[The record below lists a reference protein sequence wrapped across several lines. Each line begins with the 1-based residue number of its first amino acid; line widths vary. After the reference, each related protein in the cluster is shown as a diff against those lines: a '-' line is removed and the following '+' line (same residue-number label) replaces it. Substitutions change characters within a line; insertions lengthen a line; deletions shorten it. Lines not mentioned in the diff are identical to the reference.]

1 MKANDI
7 RAGWVIDF
15 EGRSYRVLSSE
26 HRSPG
31 NKRAFIQVKM
41 ANIVDGTQREH
52 KFGSTEEVEKLNVFQ
67 HTMQFLYNDG
77 AIYHFMN
84 TANYEQSELPA
95 DLLGNAVYYM
105 QPEATV
111 EVEYCEEKPVG
122 VRLPPSMEFEIIE
135 TEPGIKNA
143 TATTSFKQAKI
154 STGHTI
160 KVPQFIEVGD
170 RIKVNPAED
179 KYLERAKA

>member
-15 EGRSYRVLSSE
+15 EGRSYRVISAE

-31 NKRAFIQVKM
+31 NKRAFMQVRM
-41 ANIVDGTQREH
+41 VNISDGTQREH
-52 KFGSTEEVEKLNVFQ
+52 KFGSTEEVEKLNVHQ
-67 HTMQFLYNDG
+67 QTMQFLYNDG

-84 TANYEQSELPA
+84 TENYEQSELQA

-105 QPEATV
+105 QPEAV
-111 EVEYCEEKPVG
+111 IEIEYCEGKPVG
-122 VRLPPSMEFEIIE
+122 VKLPASMEFEIIE
-135 TEPGIKNA
+135 SEPGIKNA
-143 TATTSFKQAKI
+143 TATTSFKQAQI
-154 STGHTI
+154 NTGHTI

-179 KYLERAKA
+179 KYLERVKK